1 MSVEVSGDD
10 VDWETLEFRPL
21 QVDARIKVFD
31 AFGQGE
37 GDGEEPIGTRRVGL
51 LAVSNAI
58 GVVAVGGDSGFALA
72 KVDDLRRVLKTAEK
86 GALVERCDKV
96 VRVDTRCRTRGVA
109 FDKDGEHVLVYG
121 DDGKMRVFE
130 VETVLRKAGGGPK
143 YVVDVGDAVEIRPNP
158 EAMPQS
164 VAVLDRQGGVTLY
177 TAGESPVDLRLKDV
191 TTVAWSPK
199 GKQLAVGL
207 KDGTIVQVTPE
218 GTEKNRIPPPK
229 ELGLD
234 GKVDCLVW
242 LENAIFVAIY
252 GPDDPA
258 SQDSRPTYIVEQ
270 TKTPQNTKATSYTRL
285 NDPIWPDSDRSSRY
299 FVEPIRQLGGD
310 VKYLL
315 TVSNINAVDFGFIGC
330 SKESNT
336 WANWTLDEG
345 KGISMPLDEN
355 EENSWIVGMAMDFT
369 SQEGLK
375 PETEDLPEGP
385 PVPVLWAMNCRGWV
399 WAYNVVDRKAV
410 EGGEKCGEMTVPREV
425 KVVETASGGAKAFS
439 FGGATS
445 GLAPA
450 GGVFGAATKPG
461 GLFGTSAAT
470 AQGGDAAKPT
480 QGLFGGALAAGKSGE
495 APKPAGSLFGAPT
508 SSTKPAGLFGV
519 GAAKVGEEAK
529 PAGGLFGGASALTKP
544 AGLFGL
550 GGANSAPTFGNTAG
564 KTSATTAAG
573 PTSSNVGTSGNPPT
587 LFGAPSSGTAA
598 TKAAGTLTT
607 TASTEKKPT
616 GGLLGAPAAAK
627 TGIFGAATK
636 PAVTTGAKLFGGPT
650 AAPQKS
656 TASGPPELKQLTD
669 EELAKPVEVP
679 EDELYAYFDSVIKQ
693 HQNHLD
699 AFGEGLRDTIL
710 LIKGEAQ
717 PKHPQNDYNPDNWA
731 LSDCRHILPMT
742 KKVLRRLQGW
752 RSKFED
758 MNRSHQ
764 QLTLRTL
771 QAEGQLKDVKERL
784 RLAQN
789 PSEQERAR
797 LDKLGPEDAE
807 MREKILKQ
815 KRGVEMQLKRV
826 RDVLSELEGMGA
838 RHHEQL
844 DKPDWA
850 TICYAT
856 HKVTRSTQNTVRK
869 LDEIEN
875 RLKPLERIK
884 EAPAKPVMAVSATAS
899 PKKIQFKRPPGAYG
913 LFPAYYEAMREVTEP
928 ILPTRRSITRN
939 VTFRKL
945 FRNKMDAITRFQIPH
960 VNRRLQ
966 RVTEDFIIKDP
977 EILEIARRSLNVP
990 PGTVPKDENSP
1001 SVDKI
1006 LKSVNETMRTPIKN
1020 YLTPRVVHS
1029 RGTETD
1035 DLEQDAIPSSP
1046 TPAGKGKVVEVS
1058 ESTPKV
1064 VGVDENQDEVGDRPL
1079 KAVEVSSALKSKT
1092 VPPVSTGFTPFTA
1105 AAPSSTGFAFGGAT
1119 GLKTSTP
1126 TTPTPGKMSFFGNA
1140 AAAAPVAFAKAAA
1153 TPQSVFFSKPP
1164 AATTGSPLVTAVK
1177 PAAAPGVPAGM
1188 FGTPKTEPQAEVQP
1202 AGVETGEESGE
1213 DWQKVER
1220 EESADSSRGLGT
1232 TDSETWSGRGDSPV
1246 LVGDNRRKSAVEI
1259 PEEESD
1265 GEVSTPVQEK
1275 CEEEVTEDVGTAV
1288 QEPQAGDE
1296 DLAGN
1301 DEAPHAVEPVLSQVS
1316 EYDAQASEIAQ
1327 EAEESIP
1334 TPTEETVAGS
1344 PSVEETDQE
1353 RPTDESVASAE
1364 VSQAEKANL
1373 DDDATI
1379 SEDEAISAVEAT
1391 REDLLR
1397 AMSGGSLPAE
1407 ADDDEMESGTGEAAT
1422 DLAGALTAGLAGLGG
1437 GSDTQSGEAKASAFG
1452 SGTTSFG
1459 GFSSSTSASTTAPSA
1474 VGSTP
1479 APAPTGFGG
1488 FGSGAQSTSTGFG
1501 TSPAR
1506 TAAFGAV
1513 PGTSTGFGQSS
1524 TPATTSAFGG
1534 GTSGTSTGFGQSST
1548 PATTSAFGGST
1559 SGTSTGFGQS
1569 STPATTTAFGGSTS
1583 GTSTGFGQSSTPAT
1597 TTAFGGST
1605 SAFGTSGFGQTPA
1618 TTKTSAF
1625 GSAPAA
1631 SFGSTGFGSAPA
1643 TTGFGSSAGTGFGS
1657 SPAQPAFGNTGFGS
1671 GATGAGGFGSMA
1683 SAVGVSFGQNAQ
1695 LGTGS
1700 PAAGNAFAANASPF
1714 ASMVNSVKSSSSGFG
1729 SYAQKPTG
1737 FAAFAQ
1743 QGQQQQ
1749 QQQPSGFA
1757 SFAQQGQQQQQLPS
1771 GFAAAAAQA
1780 PQQSTGFGA
1789 APTAQPQ
1796 QAASGFGAFAQQ
1808 QGGFGG
1814 GASNVFGSGSNT
1826 GSVFGRS
1833 GFGGNVDPSKFSG
1846 YRG

>member
-1 MSVEVSGDD
+1 MSVEVAGDD

-31 AFGQGE
+31 AFGQGD
-37 GDGEEPIGTRRVGL
+37 GDTEEPVGTRRIGL

-72 KVDDLRRVLKTAEK
+72 KVDDLRRVLRTAEK

-96 VRVDTRCRTRGVA
+96 VRVDTRCRTRGVV
-109 FDKDGEHVLVYG
+109 FDKEGEHVLVYG
-121 DDGKMRVFE
+121 DDGKMRVFD
-130 VETVLRKAGGGPK
+130 VEAVLRKAGGEPK

-158 EAMPQS
+158 EAMPRS
-164 VAVLDRQGGVTLY
+164 VAVLDRQGRVTLY

-207 KDGTIVQVTPE
+207 KDGSIVQVTPE

-252 GPDDPA
+252 GPDDSA
-258 SQDSRPTYIVEQ
+258 SQDSRPLYIVEQ

-299 FVEPIRQLGGD
+299 FIEPIRHLGGD

-345 KGISMPLDEN
+345 KGISMPLDEK

-385 PVPVLWAMNCRGWV
+385 PVPGLWALNCRGWL

-425 KVVETASGGAKAFS
+425 KVVGAASGGVKGFS
-439 FGGATS
+439 FGEATS
-445 GLAPA
+445 GLTPA

-470 AQGGDAAKPT
+470 AQSSDAAKPA

-495 APKPAGSLFGAPT
+495 TPKPAGSLFGAPS
-508 SSTKPAGLFGV
+508 SSTKT
-519 GAAKVGEEAK
+519 GEEAK
-529 PAGGLFGGASALTKP
+529 PAGGLFGAGATAPAQSLAASKPTGGLFGGASGLNKP

-550 GGANSAPTFGNTAG
+550 GGANSAPTFGSTAVG

-573 PTSSNVGTSGNPPT
+573 PTSSNVGTSGNPPSF
-587 LFGAPSSGTAA
+587 FGAPASGALA

-607 TASTEKKPT
+607 AASTEKKPT
-616 GGLLGAPAAAK
+616 GGLFGAPAAAK
-627 TGIFGAATK
+627 TGVFGATTK
-636 PAVTTGAKLFGGPT
+636 PAVAPGAKLFGGPT
-650 AAPQKS
+650 ANPPKS
-656 TASGPPELKQLTD
+656 TVSAPPELKQLTD
-669 EELAKPVEVP
+669 EELAKPVEVA

-815 KRGVEMQLKRV
+815 KRGVEMQLKRL

-913 LFPAYYEAMREVTEP
+913 LFPAYYEAMKEVTEP
-928 ILPTRRSITRN
+928 ILPTPRSITRN

-966 RVTEDFIIKDP
+966 RDTEDFIIKDP

-1035 DLEQDAIPSSP
+1035 DLEQEAIPSSP
-1046 TPAGKGKVVEVS
+1046 TPAAKGKVVEVS

-1064 VGVDENQDEVGDRPL
+1064 VEVDEKQEEVGERPL
-1079 KAVEVSSALKSKT
+1079 KAVDVSSAPKTKT
-1092 VPPVSTGFTPFTA
+1092 VPPVSTGFTPFA
-1105 AAPSSTGFAFGGAT
+1105 AAAGSSTGFSFGGAT
-1119 GLKTSTP
+1119 GLKTNTP
-1126 TTPTPGKMSFFGNA
+1126 TTPTPGKMSFFGNTATA
-1140 AAAAPVAFAKAAA
+1140 APVTFATTAAAPKGG
-1153 TPQSVFFSKPP
+1153 FFSTPP
-1164 AATTGSPLVTAVK
+1164 AATSGSPFGAAVK
-1177 PAAAPGVPAGM
+1177 PAAAPGVPAGI
-1188 FGTPKTEPQAEVQP
+1188 FGTPKTQPQAEVQP
-1202 AGVETGEESGE
+1202 AGVEAGEESGE

-1220 EESADSSRGLGT
+1220 EESGDSSRGVGT
-1232 TDSETWSGRGDSPV
+1232 AESSETWSGRGDSPV
-1246 LVGDNRRKSAVEI
+1246 LVGDNRRKSAVEL

-1275 CEEEVTEDVGTAV
+1275 REEEVTEEISAAV
-1288 QEPQAGDE
+1288 QEAQAGEE

-1301 DEAPHAVEPVLSQVS
+1301 DEASHAVEPALSQVNES
-1316 EYDAQASEIAQ
+1316 DAQASEISQ

-1334 TPTEETVAGS
+1334 TPTEETADS

-1353 RPTDESVASAE
+1353 RPTEGDFGGTSAVATDESLASAE
-1364 VSQAEKANL
+1364 VAQAQTGNL

-1391 REDLLR
+1391 REELLR
-1397 AMSGGSLPAE
+1397 AMSSGSLPAE
-1407 ADDDEMESGTGEAAT
+1407 ADDNEMESGTGEPAT

-1437 GSDTQSGEAKASAFG
+1437 GSDTQSGNAKPSAFG

-1459 GFSSSTSASTTAPSA
+1459 GFGSSTSASTAAPAA

-1479 APAPTGFGG
+1479 APASTGFGG
-1488 FGSGAQSTSTGFG
+1488 FGSGAQSTSTGLG

-1506 TAAFGAV
+1506 AAPFGAV

-1534 GTSGTSTGFGQSST
+1534 STPGTSTGFGQSST

-1559 SGTSTGFGQS
+1559 S
-1569 STPATTTAFGGSTS
+1569 
-1583 GTSTGFGQSSTPAT
+1583 
-1597 TTAFGGST
+1597 
-1605 SAFGTSGFGQTPA
+1605 AFGTSGFGQTPA
-1618 TTKTSAF
+1618 TTTASAF

-1631 SFGSTGFGSAPA
+1631 SFGSTGFRSAPA
-1643 TTGFGSSAGTGFGS
+1643 TTGFGSSTGTGFGS
-1657 SPAQPAFGNTGFGS
+1657 SPAQSAFGSTGFGS
-1671 GATGAGGFGSMA
+1671 GSTGAGGFGSMA

-1714 ASMVNSVKSSSSGFG
+1714 ASMVNSIKSSSSGFG

-1749 QQQPSGFA
+1749 PSGFA
-1757 SFAQQGQQQQQLPS
+1757 SFAQQGQQQQQPS

-1780 PQQSTGFGA
+1780 PQQPTGFGA

-1796 QAASGFGAFAQQ
+1796 QTASGFGAFAQQ

-1814 GASNVFGSGSNT
+1814 GASNVFGGGSST

-1833 GFGGNVDPSKFSG
+1833 GFGGNADPSKFSG